1 MLRYFITKRL
11 VVYRNPMTNLAA
23 APPGATNRR
32 RGRNR
37 QLVLDVL
44 ERATRPMR
52 AYELLELLRED
63 GFRAPLQVYRALEQL
78 IADGAVRKIESL
90 SAFALCAQGE
100 SRAAFAICSACGH
113 ARAFHDP
120 ALDRAL
126 RRPAGRA
133 GFTATA
139 ATVELSGLC
148 ERCAHE

>member
-1 MLRYFITKRL
+1 M
-11 VVYRNPMTNLAA
+11 VYRDMMTNLAA
-23 APPGATNRR
+23 APSGATNRR

-44 ERATRPMR
+44 ERTKRPMR

-63 GFRAPLQVYRALEQL
+63 GLRAPLQVYRALEQL

-90 SAFALCAQGE
+90 SAFALCTQGE
-100 SRAAFAICSACGH
+100 SRAAFAICSVCGH

-120 ALDRAL
+120 ALDRVL
-126 RRPAGRA
+126 RRLAGKA